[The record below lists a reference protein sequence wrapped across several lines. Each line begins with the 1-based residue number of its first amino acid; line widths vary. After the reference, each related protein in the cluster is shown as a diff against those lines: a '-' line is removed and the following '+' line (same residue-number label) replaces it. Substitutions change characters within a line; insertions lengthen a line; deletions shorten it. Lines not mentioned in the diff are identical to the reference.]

1 MKQRYNKFNMKR
13 RIKRLEPSHSGRC
26 RALAEKVCYGGNP
39 EHKKNPGDFGLMP
52 PSHPRCGKSLC
63 DDCGIT
69 SKKVALAKLQMGLV
83 AGLISER
90 FVGKWPQNIWSV
102 SDDGLPLEA
111 QLENPEKGI
120 YHGYPMPESDP
131 LASEV
136 IRRWEMAQDE
146 V

>member
-1 MKQRYNKFNMKR
+1 MSHRLGIVTYRPDPSDMTPRTLPKCAKR
-13 RIKRLEPSHSGRC
+13 VLTPSAC
-26 RALAEKVCYGGNP
+26 
-39 EHKKNPGDFGLMP
+39 
-52 PSHPRCGKSLC
+52 
-63 DDCGIT
+63 
-69 SKKVALAKLQMGLV
+69 
-83 AGLISER
+83 
-90 FVGKWPQNIWSV
+90 KWPQNIWSV